1 MKQRDVRQ
9 RSPSRGVF
17 ETATMAATI
26 VRVRDVAASVSWYRD
41 KLGLEPL
48 HVGSDGP
55 EHPIAAYSIAGSVV
69 SLWQLPEGEERARD
83 ENDRNSYV
91 VAVVDD
97 DLEGLR
103 EVL

>member
-1 MKQRDVRQ
+1 
-9 RSPSRGVF
+9 VF
-17 ETATMAATI
+17 EAATTAATI

-55 EHPIAAYSIAGSVV
+55 KHPIAIYSIAGSVV
-69 SLWQLPEGEERARD
+69 SLWQLPKGEERTRD

-97 DLEGLR
+97 DLEDLR
-103 EVL
+103 EVVGGPRR